1 MQTVPES
8 VSTTETA
15 AEVQRRLIRSNRD
28 RMFAGVA
35 GGLGEYF
42 ELDPI
47 WFRIGFVVLA
57 LGGGSGVLI
66 YLIMWLVIPRAPEGY
81 VASGAARGTLTGAAV
96 TGVVF
101 VIAGSVALV
110 NTLSPSLGQY
120 VWPVVL
126 LLGGLALV
134 LGGLRRDTHG

>member
-66 YLIMWLVIPRAPEGY
+66 YLIMWLVIPRAPEGH

-134 LGGLRRDTHG
+134 LGGLRRDNHG

>member
-66 YLIMWLVIPRAPEGY
+66 YLIMWLVIPRAPEGH

-96 TGVVF
+96 IGIVF

>member
-8 VSTTETA
+8 VSTTQTEA
-15 AEVQRRLIRSNRD
+15 DVPRRLYRSNRD
-28 RMFAGVA
+28 RMVAGIA

-42 ELDPI
+42 EFDPI

-96 TGVVF
+96 IGVVF

-134 LGGLRRDTHG
+134 LGGLRRDNHG